1 MFFFKGGKTV
11 VQVETGEFSTFL
23 LIRPDFLLQR
33 MVVHK
38 PTGMDVFH
46 EEREPAPLKDT
57 SDTCRLGTYKMSFGI
72 HQDILSTISLKARRR
87 GAAFILRRGPEDV
100 LSHPQDVFPNQHE
113 YRNR

>member
-1 MFFFKGGKTV
+1 RESLFLPGEPGESVVEVLVCTLERLRGNFLEPRMFFFKGGKTV
-11 VQVETGEFSTFL
+11 VQVETGEVSTFL

-57 SDTCRLGTYKMSFGI
+57 SDTY
-72 HQDILSTISLKARRR
+72 RRH
-87 GAAFILRRGPEDV
+87 AAFRSI
-100 LSHPQDVFPNQHE
+100 F
-113 YRNR
+113 

>member
-33 MVVHK
+33 MVVYK

-46 EEREPAPLKDT
+46 EERNL
-57 SDTCRLGTYKMSFGI
+57 L
-72 HQDILSTISLKARRR
+72 L
-87 GAAFILRRGPEDV
+87 
-100 LSHPQDVFPNQHE
+100 
-113 YRNR
+113 